1 MFESTLAT
9 PLRYSTRIPKGHPAR
24 KVVVFGAGISASAGI
39 PLANELLRALVA
51 WHEAKSGGSR
61 LNKLY
66 EFLDF
71 FYPRFDRTKSIYPPF
86 EDVLGMMDTA
96 EAYSHIRTS
105 GRGYKWRAQTIG
117 ELRSRLIRLMGEYL
131 WSFQAPRVVTKLS
144 ALRAFVRRQ
153 GTKVVYVTFN
163 YDLMLETALSVE
175 GIAFQYGLPPSAST
189 VTVLKPHG
197 SINWF
202 ARSTSFSADI
212 DRIVLGKELSALRS
226 LGGLSLGP
234 NWKEAVIIP
243 PTPFKQVA
251 LRDLRSTWTSF
262 SASIVHCRKLDIIGY
277 SLPDA
282 DRLSRIVLRRAGP
295 AVGANKKIRIV
306 NPGDVLAH
314 FQATVSER
322 SYLYRM
328 TLEEYVASIATT

>member
-1 MFESTLAT
+1 MFDSTLAT
-9 PLRYSTRIPKGHPAR
+9 IRRNTTRIPKGHPAR
-24 KVVVFGAGISASAGI
+24 KVVVFGAGVSAPAGI
-39 PLANELLRALVA
+39 PLANELLCALVQ
-51 WHEAKSGGSR
+51 WHEGKGSTSR
-61 LNKLY
+61 LNSLY

-71 FYPRFDRTKSIYPPF
+71 FYPSVDRKNGVYPPF

-96 EAYSHIRTS
+96 EAYSQIRAS
-105 GRGYKWRAQTIG
+105 GRGYRWRPQAIS

-131 WSFQAPRVVTKLS
+131 WSFQTPQLVTNLG
-144 ALRAFVRRQ
+144 ALRSFVRQQ
-153 GTKVVYVTFN
+153 GTNVVYATFN
-163 YDLMLETALSVE
+163 YDLLLETALSAE

-189 VTVLKPHG
+189 ATVLKPHG

-202 ARSTSFSADI
+202 LRSTNFPTGI
-212 DRIVLGKELSALRS
+212 DRIDLGNQLSALRS
-226 LGGLSLGP
+226 LRALSLGA
-234 NWKEAVIIP
+234 NWKESVVIP

-282 DRLSRIVLRRAGP
+282 DRLARIVLRRAGP
-295 AVGANKKIRIV
+295 AVGANKKVRIV

-314 FQATVSER
+314 FRRLVSPA
-322 SYLYRM
+322 SYLYQM
-328 TLEEYVASIATT
+328 TFEEYVTSVLAA